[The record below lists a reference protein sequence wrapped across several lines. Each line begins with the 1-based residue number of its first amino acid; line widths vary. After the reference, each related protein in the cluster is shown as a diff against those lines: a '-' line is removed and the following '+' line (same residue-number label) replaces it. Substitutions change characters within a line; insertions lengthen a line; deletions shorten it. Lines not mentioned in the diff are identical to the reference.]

1 METVWR
7 RKQSKRSPSKSA
19 QKQVGLRADLAFA
32 DIVNALEPDTCMS
45 DFVIG
50 IDPGVTG
57 ALALLTDKGE
67 LIDVLD
73 MPSLADGTKGRS
85 TVNAVLLAELM
96 ARWHAREVFC
106 EFVSARPTDGSV
118 QAFAFGKTF
127 GIIHGVCGALS
138 LPINLITPQSWKRFH
153 SIPPGDQKDLA
164 RSKAIG
170 KWPAMAERFARKAD
184 HNRAESALIAIA
196 ALQREARNG

>member
-1 METVWR
+1 M
-7 RKQSKRSPSKSA
+7 SA
-19 QKQVGLRADLAFA
+19 
-32 DIVNALEPDTCMS
+32 
-45 DFVIG
+45 VIG
-50 IDPGVTG
+50 VDPGVTG

-73 MPSLADGTKGRS
+73 MPSLADGAKGRS
-85 TVNAVLLAELM
+85 TVNAVLLADLM

-127 GIIHGVCGALS
+127 GIIHGVCGAMS
-138 LPINLITPQSWKRFH
+138 LPISLIAPQSWKRFH

-184 HNRAESALIAIA
+184 HNRAESALIAVA
-196 ALQREARNG
+196 GLMREARNV

>member
-1 METVWR
+1 M
-7 RKQSKRSPSKSA
+7 S
-19 QKQVGLRADLAFA
+19 GL
-32 DIVNALEPDTCMS
+32 I
-45 DFVIG
+45 IG

-57 ALALLTDKGE
+57 ALALLTDNGD

-85 TVNAVLLAELM
+85 TVSSPLLAELL

-138 LPINLITPQSWKRFH
+138 LPIGLITPQSWKRWH
-153 SIPPGDQKDLA
+153 GIPQGDQKDLA
-164 RSKAIG
+164 RSKAIA
-170 KWPAMAERFARKAD
+170 KWPAMADRFARKLD
-184 HNRAESALIAIA
+184 HNRAESALIA
-196 ALQREARNG
+196 LCGLLKSREAGR